1 MTVTYALY
9 HQALQIAAGAI
20 LAAMALL
27 ILALWMGWRWWR
39 SARAVE
45 QGRTAYWHL
54 MATARCALCGSQM
67 ELPTAAAPTLVPSP
81 YDGPTGARR

>member
-1 MTVTYALY
+1 MTTTSAIWLLDVALFM
-9 HQALQIAAGAI
+9 LV
-20 LAAMALL
+20 
-27 ILALWMGWRWWR
+27 LWMARRWWR
-39 SARAVE
+39 DAREWAMRYDAAREVE

-67 ELPTAAAPTLVPSP
+67 ELPVAAPATIVPSP